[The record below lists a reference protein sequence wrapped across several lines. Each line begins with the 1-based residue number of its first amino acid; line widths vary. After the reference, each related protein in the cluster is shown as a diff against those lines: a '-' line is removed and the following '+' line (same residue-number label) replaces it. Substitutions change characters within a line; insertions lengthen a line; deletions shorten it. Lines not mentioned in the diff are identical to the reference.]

1 MTLRQLPRP
10 ARGFT
15 FIELV
20 VAIAILAILATIVLP
35 RVMGKVDDAAV
46 AKAKADVRNLS
57 TALDLYKL
65 DNFTYPSTDQGLA
78 ALRSKPSGQP
88 EPANW
93 KAGGYIAEQLPKDP
107 WNRDYEYLSPG
118 QHGEFDVWSLGRDGK
133 PGGEG
138 PDADIGNW

>member
-1 MTLRQLPRP
+1 
-10 ARGFT
+10 
-15 FIELV
+15 
-20 VAIAILAILATIVLP
+20 VLP

-46 AKAKADVRNLS
+46 AKAKTDVRNLS

-65 DNFTYPSTDQGLA
+65 DNFTYPGTDQGLA
-78 ALRSKPSGQP
+78 ALRSRPSGQP

-93 KAGGYIAEQLPKDP
+93 KSGGYIEQLPKDP

-118 QHGEFDVWSLGRDGK
+118 QHGEMDVWSLGRDGK

-138 PDADIGNW
+138 PDSDIGNW

>member
-1 MTLRQLPRP
+1 MRPLPRV

-35 RVMGKVDDAAV
+35 RVMGKVDDASV
-46 AKAKADVRNLS
+46 AKAKADVRNLT

-65 DNFTYPSTDQGLA
+65 DNFAYPSTDQGLE
-78 ALRSKPSGQP
+78 ALRSKPGGQP

-93 KAGGYIAEQLPKDP
+93 KAGGYIEQLPRDP
-107 WNRDYEYLSPG
+107 WNRDYEFLSPG
-118 QHGEFDVWSLGRDGK
+118 QHGEIDVWSLGRDGK

-138 PDADIGNW
+138 ADADIGNW

>member
-1 MTLRQLPRP
+1 MNLRCSPSH

-46 AKAKADVRNLS
+46 AKAKADVRNIV

-65 DNFTYPSTDQGLA
+65 DNFAYPSTDQGLA
-78 ALRSKPSGQP
+78 ALRSKPGGQP

-93 KAGGYIAEQLPKDP
+93 KAGGYVEQLPKDP

-118 QHGEFDVWSLGRDGK
+118 QHGEIDVWSLGRDGK

-138 PDADIGNW
+138 ADADIGNW

>member
-1 MTLRQLPRP
+1 MNLRPLRRT
-10 ARGFT
+10 RGFT

-46 AKAKADVRNLS
+46 AKAKADVRNIV

-65 DNFTYPSTDQGLA
+65 DNFSYPSTDQGLA
-78 ALRSKPSGQP
+78 ALKSKPGGQP

-93 KAGGYIAEQLPKDP
+93 KAGGYVEQLPKDP

-118 QHGEFDVWSLGRDGK
+118 QHGEIDVWSLGRDGK

-138 PDADIGNW
+138 ADADIGNW

>member
-1 MTLRQLPRP
+1 MRPLPRV

-35 RVMGKVDDAAV
+35 KVMGKVDDASV
-46 AKAKADVRNLS
+46 AKAKADVRNLT

-65 DNFTYPSTDQGLA
+65 DNFAYPSTDQGLE
-78 ALRSKPSGQP
+78 ALRSKPGGQP

-93 KAGGYIAEQLPKDP
+93 KAGGYIEQLPRDP
-107 WNRDYEYLSPG
+107 WNRDYEFLSPG
-118 QHGEFDVWSLGRDGK
+118 QHGEIDVWSLGRDGK

-138 PDADIGNW
+138 ADSDIGNW